1 MLRVGNHLVN
11 DTIEWC
17 EAIENDAFVD
27 SLFKMTGNQSH
38 ALFTLLYFIVGGS

>member
-1 MLRVGNHLVN
+1 MN